1 MQRMF
6 AGELVVNL
14 FDTAAKKRYF
24 FVVSNSQRK
33 FYLMQPVGDKMVLR
47 GEQPLPLQPSFNV
60 MQVTANADNT
70 KLLLNSDR
78 YLRLYQVSYPR
89 TPYDQARF
97 DLLDTFQD
105 VINHNRWL
113 HCQFLRLNDQTKI
126 ISQHPVNESLMG

>member
-1 MQRMF
+1 MF

-14 FDTAAKKRYF
+14 FDTVAKKRYF

-33 FYLMQPVGDKMVLR
+33 FYLMQPVGDKMVVR
-47 GEQPLPLQPSFNV
+47 SEQPLPLQPSFNV

-89 TPYDQARF
+89 TPYD
-97 DLLDTFQD
+97 
-105 VINHNRWL
+105 
-113 HCQFLRLNDQTKI
+113 
-126 ISQHPVNESLMG
+126 